1 MLKKVRTRLKPE
13 EAEYLGFKITEI
25 SEFFLFSV
33 DIIEKKETVK
43 AAIKFLQKKK
53 KDILDEVRYLEKI
66 APLYYKNN

>member
-1 MLKKVRTRLKPE
+1 M
-13 EAEYLGFKITEI
+13 
-25 SEFFLFSV
+25 

-66 APLYYKNN
+66 APLYYRNNQKGKAIESMNEVLSINPYNE